1 MKMKYLGLVLVLFW
15 LQSCTVTK
23 RYHSFGFNV
32 EWNGGGSQ
40 HETNERVKVDR
51 FDSRGGKSIKSSE
64 VVPTEVVN
72 ICVSGPQR
80 YHDYKIT
87 SDTVVQVNDCF
98 QVDSISPQETEALAK
113 MAKLKKRIAKRWGM
127 SVAIM
132 LGATGLSFTADA
144 IAHTELSRIGLW
156 VIFIFYPIALLIAF
170 LAILASMKYLYLKI
184 RYNHKFKKKETRK
197 S

>member
-40 HETNERVKVDR
+40 HATNERVKVDR

-72 ICVSGPQR
+72 SFVIGPQR
-80 YHDYKIT
+80 YHDNKFT
-87 SDTVVQVNDCF
+87 SDTVVQVNDSVK
-98 QVDSISPQETEALAK
+98 VDSISPQETAALAK

-127 SVAIM
+127 TVAIVF
-132 LGATGLSFTADA
+132 GTTALSFTADA
-144 IAHTELSRIGLW
+144 IAHTELSFVGL
-156 VIFIFYPIALLIAF
+156 
-170 LAILASMKYLYLKI
+170 KYLYLKI